1 MLVRKA
7 LIGVVLAASVAAT
20 GLAAYQS
27 ETHKRLVQASRKA
40 EMFKKGPAAP
50 AEALQ
55 RQLAATP
62 LQPDLLY
69 GLIAARAA
77 DRKAQ
82 QLTVPES
89 RVLASLGWRS
99 NVAQVA
105 LLQDGLARLD
115 EHATL
120 NRLDGLLRRG
130 KQTDQLVALL
140 VHIEQTGS
148 RARAELVDMLKDKPA
163 WRRAFLIAPG
173 ASSNAK
179 ALIARDETLKAMFAA
194 RLKPTR
200 EEVAPIVNG
209 LDSVGEVA
217 RAEALWRQFQGIG
230 KVAPVPFD
238 PHFVGM
244 AADPSDGQYRA
255 MVFEWNGSQGAGYSA
270 RANPIGNNS
279 ASLFLRWDGRG
290 APIFLRQKLITSP
303 GELQII
309 VKGPLVDRAGLQSI
323 GFVLY
328 CGNKANFFDRLTQ
341 LDGGNLAFASS
352 EPNGCRNPELRVV
365 GLAEDSLRPVEI
377 EFSTIRVTRAAA
389 AKPDII

>member
-7 LIGVVLAASVAAT
+7 LVGIALAASVATT
-20 GLAAYQS
+20 GLAVYQS
-27 ETHKRLVQASRKA
+27 ETHKRLVQASRNA
-40 EMFKKGPAAP
+40 EMFKKGPAVP
-50 AEALQ
+50 EKALQ

-82 QLTVPES
+82 QLTAAER

-120 NRLDGLLRRG
+120 TRLDGLLRRG

-148 RARAELVDMLKDKPA
+148 RARAELIDMLKAKPA
-163 WRRAFLIAPG
+163 WRRTFLIAPG
-173 ASSNAK
+173 GSSNAK
-179 ALIARDETLKAMFAA
+179 ALMARDETLKAMFAA

-209 LDSVGEVA
+209 LNSIGEIA
-217 RAEALWRQFQGIG
+217 RAESLWRQFQGISRI
-230 KVAPVPFD
+230 APVSFD

-244 AADPSDGQYRA
+244 ASDPSDGQYRA
-255 MVFEWNGSQGAGYSA
+255 MVFEWNGEQGAGYSA
-270 RANPIGNNS
+270 RANPIGQNS

-290 APIFLRQKLITSP
+290 SPIFLRQKLITTP
-303 GELQII
+303 GDLQII
-309 VKGPLVDRAGLQSI
+309 VKGPLVDRATLQNI

-328 CGNKANFFDRLTQ
+328 CGSKANFFDRLTQ
-341 LDGGNLAFASS
+341 IDGGDLAFTSS
-352 EPNGCRNPELRVV
+352 EPNSCRNPELRLV
-365 GLAEDSLRPVEI
+365 GLTEDSLRPVEI
-377 EFSTIRVTRAAA
+377 EFSMIRVIRAAA
-389 AKPDII
+389 AKPDSV